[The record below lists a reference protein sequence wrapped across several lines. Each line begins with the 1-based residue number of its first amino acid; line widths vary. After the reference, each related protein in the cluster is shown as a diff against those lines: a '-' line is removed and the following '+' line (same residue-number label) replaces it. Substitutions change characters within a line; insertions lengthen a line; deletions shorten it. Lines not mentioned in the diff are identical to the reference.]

1 MSTILY
7 IVGIVVIAFVIGGL
21 ARFILPGKDPMGFL
35 GTMML
40 GFAGSVGGGV
50 IALVIFGGVNGA
62 GLIGS
67 VLFAALLLY
76 IVRKLNGGGL
86 MDPGES

>member
-1 MSTILY
+1 MDTILY
-7 IVGIVVIAFVIGGL
+7 LVGIVAIAFAVGGL
-21 ARFILPGKDPMGFL
+21 ARLVLPGKDPMGPL

-40 GFAGSVGGGV
+40 GFAGSVSGGV
-50 IALVIFGGVNGA
+50 IALLIFGDTRGV

-76 IVRKLNGGGL
+76 VVRKLNGGGL
-86 MDPGES
+86 LDPGSD

>member
-7 IVGIVVIAFVIGGL
+7 IVGIVVIAFAIGGI
-21 ARFILPGKDPMGFL
+21 ARFILPGKDPMGPL
-35 GTMML
+35 GTLML

-50 IALVIFGGVNGA
+50 IALLIFGDTEGA

-76 IVRKLNGGGL
+76 VVRKLNGGGL
-86 MDPGES
+86 RDPGEL

>member
-7 IVGIVVIAFVIGGL
+7 LVGMVVIAFVIGAL
-21 ARFILPGKDPMGFL
+21 ARFILPGKDPMGPL

-40 GFAGSVGGGV
+40 GFAGSVGGGTL
-50 IALVIFGGVNGA
+50 ALLLFGEVRGV

-67 VLFAALLLY
+67 VLFAALLVYTL
-76 IVRKLNGGGL
+76 RKLNGGGL
-86 MDPGES
+86 RDPGQL

>member
-7 IVGIVVIAFVIGGL
+7 IVGIVVIAFVIGGIAQL
-21 ARFILPGKDPMGFL
+21 LLPGKDGIGPL

-50 IALVIFGGVNGA
+50 NGA

-67 VLFAALLLY
+67 VLFAVLLLY

-86 MDPGES
+86 RDPGEV

>member
-1 MSTILY
+1 MDTILY
-7 IVGIVVIAFVIGGL
+7 LVAIVAIAFVVGGL
-21 ARFILPGKDPMGFL
+21 ARLILPGKDPMGPL

-50 IALVIFGGVNGA
+50 LALIVFGEARGV

-76 IVRKLNGGGL
+76 VVRKLNGGGL
-86 MDPGES
+86 RDPGAP